1 MFMRRMKL
9 FLITLFIGAVA
20 SSTWFFLL
28 WKQFIP
34 LNLLS
39 MYTACVLIG
48 IFINGGIPLFFE
60 IACEAS
66 YPVAEG
72 VTGGLLTL
80 LNNIVGIC
88 FLCVLLIPNI
98 GRTWM
103 NEALL
108 GSAAVALPLLIIY
121 PERYRRTDL
130 DITIDVSPAKGDLQ
144 TSEKVEENTEDFS

>member
-1 MFMRRMKL
+1 
-9 FLITLFIGAVA
+9 
-20 SSTWFFLL
+20 
-28 WKQFIP
+28 
-34 LNLLS
+34 

-98 GRTWM
+98 GILHSLNIHESMLIYNM
-103 NEALL
+103 N
-108 GSAAVALPLLIIY
+108 IY
-121 PERYRRTDL
+121 
-130 DITIDVSPAKGDLQ
+130 
-144 TSEKVEENTEDFS
+144 TSSHKNKIVFIFNSC